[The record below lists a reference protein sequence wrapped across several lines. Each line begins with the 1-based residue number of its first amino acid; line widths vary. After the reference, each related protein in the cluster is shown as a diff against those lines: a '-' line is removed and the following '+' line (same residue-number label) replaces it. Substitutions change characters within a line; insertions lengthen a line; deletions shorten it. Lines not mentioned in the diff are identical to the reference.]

1 MLDIFIVTYIMGLM
15 ASNHARHN
23 LRKVREGVCKMLTES
38 VTFNSFCDAFVRYG
52 RNDNFSYMGKWALF
66 EYFEEFEENVELDI
80 IAICCEYSE
89 NEWEYIA
96 ANYLID
102 LSECETDEERIEA
115 VREYLSENTML
126 IGDFSGTFVYADF

>member
-1 MLDIFIVTYIMGLM
+1 MLI
-15 ASNHARHN
+15 
-23 LRKVREGVCKMLTES
+23 ES
-38 VTFNSFCDAFVRYG
+38 VSFSGFCDAFVRYG

-80 IAICCEYSE
+80 IAICCDYSE

-96 ANYLID
+96 QYYDID
-102 LSECETDEERIEA
+102 LSECESDEEKIEA